1 MFEYFKLGQFK
12 VEPCQI
18 NTVDEAI
25 DDYEIRKRE
34 FQTWK
39 YSAASLGTKLDIC
52 KTCLLH
58 HPPIVKTDNELFLER
73 REKKRADKL

>member
-1 MFEYFKLGQFK
+1 MFEYFRLGQFK

-34 FQTWK
+34 F
-39 YSAASLGTKLDIC
+39 
-52 KTCLLH
+52 
-58 HPPIVKTDNELFLER
+58 
-73 REKKRADKL
+73 